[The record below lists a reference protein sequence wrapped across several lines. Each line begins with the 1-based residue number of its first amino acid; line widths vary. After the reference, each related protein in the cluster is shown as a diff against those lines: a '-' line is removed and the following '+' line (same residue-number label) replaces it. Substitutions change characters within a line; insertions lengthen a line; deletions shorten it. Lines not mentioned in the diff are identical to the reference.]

1 MNNFNKEVFEQDV
14 FEVLAMLSKVPKEKI
29 TLQDS
34 LADNLN
40 LDSLKRMEALSRI
53 ADKYDLDPDL
63 EEVMA
68 IATVQD
74 VMTSMQKYFEN
85 T

>member
-1 MNNFNKEVFEQDV
+1 MNNFNKEVFEKDV
-14 FEVLAMLSKVPKEKI
+14 FEVLAMLSKVPAEKI
-29 TLQDS
+29 KLQDS

-68 IATVQD
+68 IQTVED
-74 VMTSMQKYFEN
+74 VMTSMKKYIDN
-85 T
+85 K